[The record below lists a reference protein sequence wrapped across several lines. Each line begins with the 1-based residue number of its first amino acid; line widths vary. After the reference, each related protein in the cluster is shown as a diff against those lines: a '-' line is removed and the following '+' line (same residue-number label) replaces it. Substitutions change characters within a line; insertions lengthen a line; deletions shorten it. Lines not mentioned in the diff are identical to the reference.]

1 MAPTNDRKIIIGI
14 TGTLGAGKGTVVDYL
29 VARDFRHFS
38 VREFLVEEIKKRG
51 LPVNRDTM
59 VAVGNDLRREHSH
72 GYIAEELHKQAVASG
87 KNSVIESL
95 RAVGEVRALRARG
108 NFHLFAVDAD
118 PKVRYGRIAL
128 RGTETDRI
136 SFDEFLAN
144 DQREM
149 QSDDPAKQN
158 LSKCIE
164 EAEPRFRFVNND
176 SIEELHQ
183 KVEGAIKTILV

>member
-1 MAPTNDRKIIIGI
+1 MNNKQIIIGI

-29 VARDFRHFS
+29 VARGFEHFS
-38 VREFLVEEIKKRG
+38 VREFLIEEIKKRG
-51 LPVNRDTM
+51 LPVSRDTM
-59 VAVGNDLRREHSH
+59 VQVANDLRREHH
-72 GYIAEELHKQAVASG
+72 AGHIAEELHKPAGVSG
-87 KNSVIESL
+87 KNVVIESL
-95 RAVGEVRALRARG
+95 QTVGEIQTLRERG

-118 PKVRYGRIAL
+118 PEVRYGRIAR

-144 DQREM
+144 ETREM

-158 LSKCIE
+158 LAKCIA
-164 EAEPRFRFVNND
+164 EAEPHFRFVNSG
-176 SIEELHQ
+176 SIEEFHQ